1 MAATAFAIE
10 TRKLS
15 KRYEETLAVDRLD
28 LRIQRGE
35 VFGLLGP
42 NGAGKTTTILMLLG
56 LTEPTDGV
64 ALVDGLVP
72 QQEALAVKRRIG
84 YLPDDVGFYDD
95 MTGRQN
101 LRYTARLN
109 RLPAELA
116 EERVATNLDEV
127 GLTDVADRK
136 VKGYSRGMRQR
147 LGLADALVKDPSILI
162 LDEPSPEE
170 DADPVAHLL
179 DLVQQVRRQQ
189 DGDRALVAEPPDQG
203 QDLPHALR
211 VDVHGRLVED
221 EDRRV
226 LHERVGQAQ
235 ALAHAARVALD
246 LAVGHVGQA
255 DLVEVGGDALV
266 KDPSIL
272 ILDEPTVNI
281 DPEGVRE
288 ILALVR
294 RLSDE
299 RSVTVLLSSH
309 LLHQVEQVCDRI
321 GIFLRGRLVALG
333 TMEKL
338 AAALEDRW
346 AVEVGVAGGMT
357 PDLVAVLER
366 VPGVNGVERDGELAV
381 LAADHDVR
389 PAVVDALLDAGHP
402 PVHLRR
408 RGADLD
414 AIYHRYF
421 TGVDGDSA

>member
-1 MAATAFAIE
+1 MAAADCAIE
-10 TRKLS
+10 TRRLT
-15 KRYEETLAVDRLD
+15 KRYAETVAVDRLN
-28 LRIQRGE
+28 LRIGRGE

-72 QQEALAVKRRIG
+72 QQDALEVKRRIG

-95 MTGRQN
+95 LTGRQN

-109 RLPAELA
+109 RMTDADAEARIEANLA
-116 EERVATNLDEV
+116 EV

-136 VKGYSRGMRQR
+136 VKSYSRGMRQR
-147 LGLADALVKDPSILI
+147 LGLADALL
-162 LDEPSPEE
+162 
-170 DADPVAHLL
+170 
-179 DLVQQVRRQQ
+179 
-189 DGDRALVAEPPDQG
+189 
-203 QDLPHALR
+203 
-211 VDVHGRLVED
+211 
-221 EDRRV
+221 
-226 LHERVGQAQ
+226 
-235 ALAHAARVALD
+235 
-246 LAVGHVGQA
+246 
-255 DLVEVGGDALV
+255 

-288 ILALVR
+288 ILSLVR

-299 RSVTVLLSSH
+299 RGVTVLLSSH

-321 GIFLRGRLVALG
+321 GIFLKGRLVAQG
-333 TMEKL
+333 TLEKL
-338 AAALEDRW
+338 AATVEDRW
-346 AVEVGVAGGMT
+346 VIEVGVDRT
-357 PDLVAVLER
+357 PSNLADIVDA
-366 VPGVNGVERDGELAV
+366 VPGVNAV
-381 LAADHDVR
+381 DREGPIVVVTADHDVR
-389 PAVVDALLDAGHP
+389 PAVVDALADAGLR

-421 TGVDGDSA
+421 LGSTDVDG